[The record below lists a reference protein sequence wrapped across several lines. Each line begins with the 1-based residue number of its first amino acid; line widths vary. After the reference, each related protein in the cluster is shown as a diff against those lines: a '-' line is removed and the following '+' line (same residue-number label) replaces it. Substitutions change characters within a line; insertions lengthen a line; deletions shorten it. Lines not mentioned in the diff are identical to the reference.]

1 MALVKLG
8 PSLEEDMLNNPSK
21 TKKDVERA
29 RG

>member
-21 TKKDVERA
+21 TKEDVERA
-29 RG
+29 RR